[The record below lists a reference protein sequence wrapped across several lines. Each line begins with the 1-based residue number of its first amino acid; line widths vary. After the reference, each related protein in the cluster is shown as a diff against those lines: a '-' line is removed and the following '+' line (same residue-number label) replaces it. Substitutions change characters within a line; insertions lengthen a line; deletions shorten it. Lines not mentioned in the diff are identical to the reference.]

1 MNKSSVI
8 HARVEPA
15 TKQMAEEVLRKL
27 GLSPT
32 AAIRIFYKQICLRR
46 GLPFNIL
53 IPNAV
58 TLRTLE
64 KSRKGRDIQ
73 KYDSLE
79 DLFESWEK

>member
-15 TKQMAEEVLRKL
+15 TKQQAEKVLRKL

-32 AAIRIFYKQICLRR
+32 AAIRIFYQQICLHK
-46 GLPFNIL
+46 GIPFQIL
-53 IPNAV
+53 IPNKV

-64 KSRKGRDIQ
+64 KSRKERKRTGTH
-73 KYDSLE
+73 S
-79 DLFESWEK
+79 DLFKK